1 LNFHDE
7 RFRFFAGNDHRDVA
21 VANRKMSA
29 GSWTHLAVTRDGA
42 GEFRIYVNGE
52 LDTVGTKR
60 TMDAFEGLDVGRTIP
75 GAGGTAGE
83 LAEFRVWD
91 RARTAV
97 EILANFDRSL
107 AGGNLPE
114 GLVYHFDGQEKAGG
128 PLRGRAR
135 VEGTLDGPSLMT
147 AEEARAVREKFERF
161 QQLTQTR
168 GRVKAGRALFETA
181 CLVCHQVGGQ
191 GSNLAPPLDGA
202 GHRGTEGLLR
212 ALLTPSAAVE
222 AGYRKF
228 QVETRDGEI
237 HEGFLVARDAGEI
250 VLRQPN
256 AGEVRLE
263 ADTVKRARFT
273 RFSLMPEG
281 LLEAKRPEQVSDLFA
296 FLRTLH

>member
-1 LNFHDE
+1 
-7 RFRFFAGNDHRDVA
+7 
-21 VANRKMSA
+21 
-29 GSWTHLAVTRDGA
+29 
-42 GEFRIYVNGE
+42 
-52 LDTVGTKR
+52 
-60 TMDAFEGLDVGRTIP
+60 
-75 GAGGTAGE
+75 

-135 VEGTLDGPSLMT
+135 VEGTMDGPALMT

-228 QVETRDGEI
+228 QVATRDGEI

-281 LLEAKRPEQVSDLFA
+281 LLEAMRPEQVSDLFA